1 MSDRNKD
8 NAGPARIIS
17 ILFNPLL
24 IGLPAVLAI
33 GIKDKGGI
41 EIEVIPTALLAVFIM
56 CIVPLA
62 YIRLLMKRGVVENFN
77 VSDRRQRVY
86 LFPVLLAC
94 FLLSTWILY
103 RNEGVSRLVVAML
116 GYGFLNCLVCALI
129 SFRFKISLHCAG
141 LGGIVVGALYAFGT
155 AAMVVG
161 VAAIALT
168 AWSRIRLS
176 EHSPAEAA
184 AGSLFGVLAMAAE
197 MFLTFGS
204 P

>member
-1 MSDRNKD
+1 MPSVSKYE
-8 NAGPARIIS
+8 AGPARIVS
-17 ILFNPLL
+17 ILFNPLV
-24 IGLPAVLAI
+24 IGVPAVLAI

-41 EIEVIPTALLAVFIM
+41 EIGVIPTALLAVFIM
-56 CIVPLA
+56 CIVPLL

-77 VSDRRQRVY
+77 VSDRKQRIY

-94 FLLSTWILY
+94 FLLATWILY
-103 RNEGVSRLVVAML
+103 RDEEVSRIVVAML

-141 LGGIVVGALYAFGT
+141 LGGIIVGAVYAFGT

-161 VAAIALT
+161 AAAMALT
-168 AWSRIRLS
+168 AWSRISLR
-176 EHSPAEAA
+176 EHSHAEVA
-184 AGSLFGVLAMAAE
+184 AGSIFGVLAIAVE